1 MTPTTLELRDM
12 WGVDLDT
19 PLTAVSAERLAK
31 ASIPSGSQVRF
42 VARYVSLGPPVHGD
56 LTLAETEAI
65 LASGLALF
73 AVQHCRASQGQ
84 GWETSAARG
93 ASDGHW
99 AAQNA
104 AGAGLVTGMGIAVAL
119 DLEDVAQST
128 WGQPT
133 IDHCTEWCRQ
143 VALGGF
149 EAVCYVGFCSGLTQD
164 QLYNLPTVRRYWSD
178 YGSRS
183 VSTRGFCLEQHA
195 QTMIAGLNVDTDY
208 ASPDNE
214 GDCLIA
220 MATAPDDGSLACP
233 LLIS

>member
-1 MTPTTLELRDM
+1 VTPTTLELRDM

-31 ASIPSGSQVRF
+31 ASIPSGGQVRF

-56 LTLAETEAI
+56 LTLAETEAV

-84 GWETSAARG
+84 GWETSGARG

-104 AGAGLVTGMGIAVAL
+104 AGAGLPTGMGIAVAL
-119 DLEDVAQST
+119 DLEDVAQTT

-149 EAVCYVGFCSGLTQD
+149 EPVVYVGFCAGLTAL
-164 QLYNLPTVRRYWSD
+164 QLYEIPTVRRYWAD
-178 YGSRS
+178 AGPRT
-183 VSTRGFCLEQHA
+183 VSTRGFCCKQHP
-195 QTMIAGLNVDTDY
+195 TTTVAGLNVDPDY
-208 ASPDNE
+208 ASSDNE
-214 GDCLIA
+214 GDRLLALAAGPDLTPLSIA
-220 MATAPDDGSLACP
+220 
-233 LLIS
+233 